1 MKKTIKFAILS
12 VIFALCLCFAFL
24 SNNFI
29 GVYANEST
37 EEILEE
43 EITEKVYTYT
53 HEEGVAYLTLKSDFT
68 FEVKVVF
75 TDSTKENIEGFGY
88 YVFVDENNEIVILS
102 VEGEHLRV
110 QINNEN
116 MTFNEYVEIEEQK
129 PETAEEIKQLED
141 WVVVIIGALMSL
153 GVSWG
158 SILTI
163 IKWIKNRLNTN
174 KNNINEV
181 IVKLKEN
188 QEEIETLKEVLKK
201 LITDDKQLYDL
212 LSEIKQ
218 DFTEFNNSEKEKT
231 KIINTEISKI
241 LKKEDEVNE

>member
-12 VIFALCLCFAFL
+12 VIFTLCLCFAFL

-37 EEILEE
+37 DEILEE
-43 EITEKVYTYT
+43 EIVEDEVV
-53 HEEGVAYLTLKSDFT
+53 EEETV
-68 FEVKVVF
+68 
-75 TDSTKENIEGFGY
+75 
-88 YVFVDENNEIVILS
+88 
-102 VEGEHLRV
+102 
-110 QINNEN
+110 
-116 MTFNEYVEIEEQK
+116 EEQK
-129 PETAEEIKQLED
+129 PEIVEETKQLED

-158 SILTI
+158 SVLTI

-181 IVKLKEN
+181 IAKLKEN

-218 DFTEFNNSEKEKT
+218 DFAEFNNSEKEKT

>member
-37 EEILEE
+37 NEILE
-43 EITEKVYTYT
+43 
-53 HEEGVAYLTLKSDFT
+53 D
-68 FEVKVVF
+68 EVV
-75 TDSTKENIEGFGY
+75 
-88 YVFVDENNEIVILS
+88 
-102 VEGEHLRV
+102 
-110 QINNEN
+110 
-116 MTFNEYVEIEEQK
+116 EEQK
-129 PETAEEIKQLED
+129 PEIVEDIEEIKQLED

-181 IVKLKEN
+181 IAKLKEN

>member
-1 MKKTIKFAILS
+1 MKKIIKFAILS

-37 EEILEE
+37 NEILEE
-43 EITEKVYTYT
+43 EVV
-53 HEEGVAYLTLKSDFT
+53 EEET
-68 FEVKVVF
+68 
-75 TDSTKENIEGFGY
+75 IE
-88 YVFVDENNEIVILS
+88 D
-102 VEGEHLRV
+102 
-110 QINNEN
+110 
-116 MTFNEYVEIEEQK
+116 IEEV
-129 PETAEEIKQLED
+129 KQLED
-141 WVVVIIGALMSL
+141 WVVVIIGSLMSL

-241 LKKEDEVNE
+241 LKKEDEINE